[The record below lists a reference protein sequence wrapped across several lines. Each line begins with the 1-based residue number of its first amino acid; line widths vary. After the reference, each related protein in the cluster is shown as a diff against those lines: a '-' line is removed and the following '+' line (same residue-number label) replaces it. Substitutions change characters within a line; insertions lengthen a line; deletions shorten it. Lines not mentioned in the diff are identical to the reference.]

1 MKARHIFLSTCL
13 TLASPVVPAGESG
26 LAQSSLERFSDGLES
41 LHARFSQRVITQDG
55 EVENEGEGEVWLQTP
70 GLFRWASE
78 GDYPELIVA
87 DGQYIWMYDEMLEQV
102 TVKPQSEAAEDSPLL
117 LLTDPAGLEEQF
129 KITEAGQHEGVD
141 LLTLESSNPE
151 SEFDRVLLGFDQDQL
166 VLMGLEDAF
175 GLRTEIRFS
184 ELARN
189 LPLDPGLFRFEPP
202 PGTDVVGETPDRTG
216 DE

>member
-1 MKARHIFLSTCL
+1 MKAHHIFLSACL
-13 TLASPVVPAGESG
+13 VLASPMALAGDIG
-26 LAQSSLERFSDGLES
+26 PAQSSLERFSAGLES

-55 EVENEGEGEVWLQTP
+55 VVENEGEGEVWLQTP

-102 TVKPQSEAAEDSPLL
+102 TVKPQSDEAENSPLL

-129 KITEAGQHEGVD
+129 TITEAGQHEGVD
-141 LLTLESSNPE
+141 LLTLQSSNPE

-175 GLRTEIRFS
+175 GMRTEIRFS
-184 ELARN
+184 ELVRN

-202 PGTDVVGETPDRTG
+202 PGTDVVGETPDRP
-216 DE
+216 DA

>member
-1 MKARHIFLSTCL
+1 MV
-13 TLASPVVPAGESG
+13 LAGDIGP
-26 LAQSSLERFSDGLES
+26 AQSSLERFSAGLES

-55 EVENEGEGEVWLQTP
+55 VVENEGEGEVWLQTP

-102 TVKPQSEAAEDSPLL
+102 TVKPQSDEAENSPLL

-129 KITEAGQHEGVD
+129 IITEAGRHEGVD

-166 VLMGLEDAF
+166 VLMSLEDAF

-189 LPLDPGLFRFEPP
+189 LPLDPALFRFVPP
-202 PGTDVVGETPDRTG
+202 PGTDVVGEAPDSP
-216 DE
+216 DA

>member
-1 MKARHIFLSTCL
+1 MKAHQIFLSACL
-13 TLASPVVPAGESG
+13 ALASPMVLACDIGP
-26 LAQSSLERFSDGLES
+26 AQSSLERFSAGLES

-55 EVENEGEGEVWLQTP
+55 VVENEGEGEVWLQTP
-70 GLFRWASE
+70 GLFRWASV

-102 TVKPQSEAAEDSPLL
+102 TVKPQSDEAENSPLL

-129 KITEAGQHEGVD
+129 TITEAGQHEGVD
-141 LLTLESSNPE
+141 LLTLQSRNPE

-189 LPLDPGLFRFEPP
+189 QPLDPALFRFEPP
-202 PGTDVVGETPDRTG
+202 PGTDVVGEAPDSP
-216 DE
+216 DA

>member
-1 MKARHIFLSTCL
+1 MKAHQMLLSACL
-13 TLASPVVPAGESG
+13 VLASPMASAGDSG
-26 LAQSSLERFSDGLES
+26 PAQSSLERFSAGLES
-41 LHARFSQRVITQDG
+41 LHARFSQRVITPEG
-55 EVENEGEGEVWLQTP
+55 VVENEGEGEVWLQTP

-87 DGQYIWMYDEMLEQV
+87 DGQYVWMYDEMLEQV
-102 TVKPQSEAAEDSPLL
+102 TVKPQSEQAENSPLM
-117 LLTDPAGLEEQF
+117 LLTDPAGLERQF
-129 KITEAGQHEGVD
+129 TITEAGQHEGVD

-151 SEFDRVLLGFDQDQL
+151 SEFDRVLLGFEQDQL

-184 ELARN
+184 ELIRN

-202 PGTDVVGETPDRTG
+202 PGTDVVGETPDSP
-216 DE
+216 DA